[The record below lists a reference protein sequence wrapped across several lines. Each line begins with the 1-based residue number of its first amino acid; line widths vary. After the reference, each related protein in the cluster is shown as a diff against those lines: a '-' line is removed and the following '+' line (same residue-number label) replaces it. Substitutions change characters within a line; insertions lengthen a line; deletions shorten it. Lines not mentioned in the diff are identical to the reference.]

1 MPPEKKTALVAAVE
15 ILAKR
20 LVSTAE
26 LRSKLAAKKLFSP
39 AEIDEAVLTVKRM
52 GALHDDFLAED
63 IARSYRSR
71 GYGPARIRMALR
83 KRGIPN
89 EIIEQTL
96 NGKDEEE
103 SPVFSH
109 VAVVEVG
116 GDGSASDQ
124 AADSD
129 NAFAVL
135 HRKAAQFRREPD
147 VRKRKAKAVRCL
159 VGRGFSYEDAINAAD
174 RWLREEGGGTDEE

>member
-39 AEIDEAVLTVKRM
+39 AEIDDAVLAMKRM

-63 IARSYRSR
+63 VARSYRSR

-83 KRGIPN
+83 KRGIPQ
-89 EIIEQTL
+89 EIIDQTL
-96 NGKDEEE
+96 NGKDEDAE
-103 SPVFSH
+103 PVDSGQS
-109 VAVVEVG
+109 E
-116 GDGSASDQ
+116 DGE
-124 AADSD
+124 

-159 VGRGFSYEDAINAAD
+159 VGRGFSYEDAIAAAD
-174 RWLREEGGGTDEE
+174 RWMRDEGERTDDE

>member
-89 EIIEQTL
+89 EIIEQAL
-96 NGKDEEE
+96 NRNDEEDT
-103 SPVFSH
+103 PVFSH
-109 VAVVEVG
+109 E
-116 GDGSASDQ
+116 SASEQ
-124 AADSD
+124 SADSD

-159 VGRGFSYEDAINAAD
+159 VGRGFSYEDAIEAAD
-174 RWLREEGGGTDEE
+174 RWMREEGTHEE

>member
-20 LVSTAE
+20 LVSTVE

-39 AEIDEAVLTVKRM
+39 AEIDEAVLAVKRM

-63 IARSYRSR
+63 VARSYRSR

-96 NGKDEEE
+96 NRSGEEDN
-103 SPVFSH
+103 
-109 VAVVEVG
+109 AV
-116 GDGSASDQ
+116 
-124 AADSD
+124 ADSNPGKSDGD

-159 VGRGFSYEDAINAAD
+159 VGRGFGYEDAIEAAD
-174 RWLREEGGGTDEE
+174 RWMREEGTVEK

>member
-26 LRSKLAAKKLFSP
+26 LRKKLAAKKLFSP
-39 AEIDEAVLTVKRM
+39 AEIDDAVLAMKRM

-63 IARSYRSR
+63 VARSYRSR
-71 GYGPARIRMALR
+71 GYGPARIRMARR

-96 NGKDEEE
+96 NGKDEDEPINRTE
-103 SPVFSH
+103 SDSGQS
-109 VAVVEVG
+109 E
-116 GDGSASDQ
+116 DGE
-124 AADSD
+124 

-147 VRKRKAKAVRCL
+147 PRKRKAKAVRCL
-159 VGRGFSYEDAINAAD
+159 VGRGFQYEDAIAAAD
-174 RWLREEGGGTDEE
+174 RWIREEGGGTDDE

>member
-26 LRSKLAAKKLFSP
+26 LRSKLATKKLYSP
-39 AEIDEAVLTVKRM
+39 AEIDEAVLAVKRM

-63 IARSYRSR
+63 VARSYRSR

-83 KRGIPN
+83 KRGIPQ

-96 NGKDEEE
+96 NGKDEDAAPEE
-103 SPVFSH
+103 SDSGQS
-109 VAVVEVG
+109 E
-116 GDGSASDQ
+116 DG
-124 AADSD
+124 D

-147 VRKRKAKAVRCL
+147 PRKRKAKAVRCL
-159 VGRGFSYEDAINAAD
+159 VGRGFTYEDAIEAAD
-174 RWLREEGGGTDEE
+174 RWMREEGTAEE

>member
-1 MPPEKKTALVAAVE
+1 MPPEKEKKTALVAAVE

-20 LVSTAE
+20 LVSTHE
-26 LRSKLAAKKLFSP
+26 LRSKLAAKKLYSP
-39 AEIDEAVLTVKRM
+39 GEIEEAVLAVKRM

-63 IARSYRSR
+63 VARSYKSR

-96 NGKDEEE
+96 NGNEDEDNSTAE
-103 SPVFSH
+103 S
-109 VAVVEVG
+109 
-116 GDGSASDQ
+116 GDSGLSED
-124 AADSD
+124 ADS
-129 NAFAVL
+129 AVAVL
-135 HRKAAQFRREPD
+135 HHKAAQFRREPD

-159 VGRGFSYEDAINAAD
+159 VGRGFTYEDAINAAD

>member
-26 LRSKLAAKKLFSP
+26 LRSKLIAKKLFSP
-39 AEIDEAVLTVKRM
+39 AEIDDAVLAVKRM

-96 NGKDEEE
+96 NGKEEE
-103 SPVFSH
+103 DKSFFSR
-109 VAVVEVG
+109 E
-116 GDGSASDQ
+116 SAPDQ
-124 AADSD
+124 VADSD

-159 VGRGFSYEDAINAAD
+159 VGRGFAYEDAINAAD
-174 RWLREEGGGTDEE
+174 RWMREEGGGTDEE

>member
-26 LRSKLAAKKLFSP
+26 LRSKLAAKKLYSP
-39 AEIDEAVLTVKRM
+39 AEIDQAVLAVKRM

-63 IARSYRSR
+63 VARSYRSR

-96 NGKDEEE
+96 NGKDEDAE
-103 SPVFSH
+103 PVDS
-109 VAVVEVG
+109 G
-116 GDGSASDQ
+116 QSGDG
-124 AADSD
+124 D

-159 VGRGFSYEDAINAAD
+159 VGRGFSYEDAINATD
-174 RWLREEGGGTDEE
+174 RWMREEGGGTDEE

>member
-39 AEIDEAVLTVKRM
+39 AEIDDAVLAVKRM

-63 IARSYRSR
+63 VARSYRSR

-83 KRGIPN
+83 KRGIPQ

-96 NGKDEEE
+96 NGKDEDAE
-103 SPVFSH
+103 PVDSGQS
-109 VAVVEVG
+109 E
-116 GDGSASDQ
+116 DG
-124 AADSD
+124 D

-147 VRKRKAKAVRCL
+147 PRKRKAKAVRCL
-159 VGRGFSYEDAINAAD
+159 VGRGFTYEDAINAAD
-174 RWLREEGGGTDEE
+174 RWMREEGEGTDEE

>member
-39 AEIDEAVLTVKRM
+39 AEIDDAVLAVKRM

-63 IARSYRSR
+63 VARSYRSR

-83 KRGIPN
+83 KRGIPQ

-96 NGKDEEE
+96 NGKDEDAE
-103 SPVFSH
+103 PVDSGQS
-109 VAVVEVG
+109 E
-116 GDGSASDQ
+116 DG
-124 AADSD
+124 D

-159 VGRGFSYEDAINAAD
+159 VGRGFTYEDAINAAD
-174 RWLREEGGGTDEE
+174 RWMREEGGGTDEE

>member
-39 AEIDEAVLTVKRM
+39 AEIDDAVLAVKRM

-63 IARSYRSR
+63 VARSYRSR
-71 GYGPARIRMALR
+71 GYGPARIRMVLR
-83 KRGIPN
+83 KRGIPQ

-96 NGKDEEE
+96 NGKDEDVE
-103 SPVFSH
+103 PVDSGQS
-109 VAVVEVG
+109 E
-116 GDGSASDQ
+116 DG
-124 AADSD
+124 D

-174 RWLREEGGGTDEE
+174 RWMREEGGGVDEE

>member
-1 MPPEKKTALVAAVE
+1 MPPEKKTALVVAVE

-26 LRSKLAAKKLFSP
+26 LHSKLAAKKLFSP
-39 AEIDEAVLTVKRM
+39 AEIDEAVLAVKRM

-63 IARSYRSR
+63 VARSYRSR

-83 KRGIPN
+83 KRGIPQ

-96 NGKDEEE
+96 NGKDEDAE
-103 SPVFSH
+103 PVDSGQS
-109 VAVVEVG
+109 E
-116 GDGSASDQ
+116 DGE
-124 AADSD
+124 

-147 VRKRKAKAVRCL
+147 PRKRKAKAVRCL

-174 RWLREEGGGTDEE
+174 RWMREEGGGVDEE

>member
-1 MPPEKKTALVAAVE
+1 MPPEKKTALVVAVE

-26 LRSKLAAKKLFSP
+26 LHSKLAAKKLFSP
-39 AEIDEAVLTVKRM
+39 AEIDEAVLAVKRM

-63 IARSYRSR
+63 VARSYRSR

-83 KRGIPN
+83 KRGIPQ

-96 NGKDEEE
+96 NGKDEDAE
-103 SPVFSH
+103 PVDSGQS
-109 VAVVEVG
+109 E
-116 GDGSASDQ
+116 DG
-124 AADSD
+124 D
-129 NAFAVL
+129 NAFTVL

-174 RWLREEGGGTDEE
+174 RWMREEGGGVDEE

>member
-26 LRSKLAAKKLFSP
+26 LRKKLAAKKLFSP
-39 AEIDEAVLTVKRM
+39 AEIDDAVLAMKRM

-63 IARSYRSR
+63 VARSYRSR

-96 NGKDEEE
+96 NGKDEDEPMNRGE
-103 SPVFSH
+103 SDSGQS
-109 VAVVEVG
+109 E
-116 GDGSASDQ
+116 DGE
-124 AADSD
+124 

-147 VRKRKAKAVRCL
+147 PRKRKAKAVRCL
-159 VGRGFSYEDAINAAD
+159 VGRGFSYEDAIEAAD
-174 RWLREEGGGTDEE
+174 RWMREEGAAEE

>member
-39 AEIDEAVLTVKRM
+39 AEIDAAVLAVKRM

-63 IARSYRSR
+63 VARSYRSR
-71 GYGPARIRMALR
+71 GYGPARIRMVLR

-96 NGKDEEE
+96 NGKDEEAEPAE
-103 SPVFSH
+103 SAQS
-109 VAVVEVG
+109 
-116 GDGSASDQ
+116 DGE
-124 AADSD
+124 

-159 VGRGFSYEDAINAAD
+159 VGRGFSYEDAIEAAD
-174 RWLREEGGGTDEE
+174 RWMREEGASEE

>member
-39 AEIDEAVLTVKRM
+39 AEIEDAVLTVKRM

-63 IARSYRSR
+63 VARSYRSR

-83 KRGIPN
+83 KRGIPQ

-96 NGKDEEE
+96 NGKDADAE
-103 SPVFSH
+103 PVDSGQS
-109 VAVVEVG
+109 E
-116 GDGSASDQ
+116 DG
-124 AADSD
+124 D

-174 RWLREEGGGTDEE
+174 RWMREEGGGVDEE

>member
-1 MPPEKKTALVAAVE
+1 MPPEKKTAPVAAVE

-26 LRSKLAAKKLFSP
+26 LRKKLAAKKLFSP
-39 AEIDEAVLTVKRM
+39 AEIDEAVLAMKRM

-63 IARSYRSR
+63 VARSYRSR

-89 EIIEQTL
+89 EIVEQVL
-96 NGKDEEE
+96 NGKDEDAEPAD
-103 SPVFSH
+103 SGQS
-109 VAVVEVG
+109 
-116 GDGSASDQ
+116 GDGE
-124 AADSD
+124 

-135 HRKAAQFRREPD
+135 RRKAAQFRREPD
-147 VRKRKAKAVRCL
+147 PRKRKAKAVRCL
-159 VGRGFSYEDAINAAD
+159 VGRGFNYEDAIEAAD
-174 RWLREEGGGTDEE
+174 RWMREEGASEE

>member
-39 AEIDEAVLTVKRM
+39 AEIEDAVLTVKRM

-63 IARSYRSR
+63 VARSYRSR

-83 KRGIPN
+83 KRGIPQ
-89 EIIEQTL
+89 EIIDQTL
-96 NGKDEEE
+96 NGKDEDAE
-103 SPVFSH
+103 PVDSGQS
-109 VAVVEVG
+109 E
-116 GDGSASDQ
+116 DG
-124 AADSD
+124 D

-159 VGRGFSYEDAINAAD
+159 VGRGFTYEDAIYAAD
-174 RWLREEGGGTDEE
+174 RWLREEGGGSDEE

>member
-26 LRSKLAAKKLFSP
+26 LRSKLVAKKLFSP
-39 AEIDEAVLTVKRM
+39 AEIDEAVLAVKRM

-83 KRGIPN
+83 KRGIPQ

-96 NGKDEEE
+96 NGKDEDEPGSRNE
-103 SPVFSH
+103 PDSGRS
-109 VAVVEVG
+109 E
-116 GDGSASDQ
+116 DG
-124 AADSD
+124 D

-147 VRKRKAKAVRCL
+147 ARKRKAKAVRCL
-159 VGRGFSYEDAINAAD
+159 VGRGFTYEDAIEAAD
-174 RWLREEGGGTDEE
+174 RWMREEGGGTDEE

>member
-26 LRSKLAAKKLFSP
+26 LRKKLAAKKLFSP
-39 AEIDEAVLTVKRM
+39 AEIDDAVLAMKRM

-63 IARSYRSR
+63 VARSYRSR

-96 NGKDEEE
+96 NGKDEDEPANRTE
-103 SPVFSH
+103 SDSGQS
-109 VAVVEVG
+109 E
-116 GDGSASDQ
+116 DGE
-124 AADSD
+124 

-147 VRKRKAKAVRCL
+147 VRNRKAKAVRCL
-159 VGRGFSYEDAINAAD
+159 VGRGFTYEDAIYAAD
-174 RWLREEGGGTDEE
+174 RWMREEGAAEE

>member
-1 MPPEKKTALVAAVE
+1 MPPETEKKTALVAAVE

-20 LVSTAE
+20 LVSTHE
-26 LRSKLAAKKLFSP
+26 LRSKLIAKKLYSP
-39 AEIDEAVLTVKRM
+39 GEIDEAVLAVKRM

-63 IARSYRSR
+63 VARSYKSR

-89 EIIEQTL
+89 EIIEQVL
-96 NGKDEEE
+96 NGEEDDDKTRHPAAPDE
-103 SPVFSH
+103 S
-109 VAVVEVG
+109 
-116 GDGSASDQ
+116 GD
-124 AADSD
+124 ADAE

-135 HRKAAQFRREPD
+135 RRKAAQFRREPD

-159 VGRGFSYEDAINAAD
+159 VGRGFSYEDAIASTE
-174 RWLREEGGGTDEE
+174 RWLREEGEGTDDE

>member
-26 LRSKLAAKKLFSP
+26 LRSKLAAKKLYSP
-39 AEIDEAVLTVKRM
+39 AEIDEAVLAVKRM

-63 IARSYRSR
+63 VARSYRSR

-89 EIIEQTL
+89 EIIEQAL
-96 NGKDEEE
+96 NGKDEDDK
-103 SPVFSH
+103 PVFSG
-109 VAVVEVG
+109 ET
-116 GDGSASDQ
+116 GSSSDQ
-124 AADSD
+124 PDDGD

-135 HRKAAQFRREPD
+135 QRKAAQFRREPD

-159 VGRGFSYEDAINAAD
+159 VGRGFSYEDAINATD

>member
-15 ILAKR
+15 ILARR

-26 LRSKLAAKKLFSP
+26 LRSKLAAKKLYSP
-39 AEIDEAVLTVKRM
+39 AEIEEAVLAVKRM

-63 IARSYRSR
+63 VARSYRSR

-89 EIIEQTL
+89 EIVEQVL
-96 NGKDEEE
+96 NGKDEDAEPAE
-103 SPVFSH
+103 SGQS
-109 VAVVEVG
+109 
-116 GDGSASDQ
+116 GDGE
-124 AADSD
+124 

-147 VRKRKAKAVRCL
+147 PRKRKAKAVRCL

-174 RWLREEGGGTDEE
+174 RWMREEGGGTDEE

>member
-15 ILAKR
+15 ILARR

-26 LRSKLAAKKLFSP
+26 LRSKLAAKKIFSP
-39 AEIDEAVLTVKRM
+39 AEIDEAVLAVKRM

-63 IARSYRSR
+63 VARSYRSR
-71 GYGPARIRMALR
+71 GYGPARIRLALR

-96 NGKDEEE
+96 NGKDEDDK
-103 SPVFSH
+103 PVFPG
-109 VAVVEVG
+109 ET
-116 GDGSASDQ
+116 GSGSDQ
-124 AADSD
+124 PDDGD

-159 VGRGFSYEDAINAAD
+159 VGRGFSYEDAISAAD
-174 RWLREEGGGTDEE
+174 RWMREEGEGTDDE

>member
-1 MPPEKKTALVAAVE
+1 MPPEKKIALVAAVE

-26 LRSKLAAKKLFSP
+26 LRSKLAAKKLFSS
-39 AEIDEAVLTVKRM
+39 AEIDEAVLAVKRM

-63 IARSYRSR
+63 VARSYRSR

-83 KRGIPN
+83 KRGIPQ

-96 NGKDEEE
+96 NGKDADEPGNNGE
-103 SPVFSH
+103 SYSGQS
-109 VAVVEVG
+109 E
-116 GDGSASDQ
+116 DGE
-124 AADSD
+124 

-147 VRKRKAKAVRCL
+147 PRKRKAKAVRCL

-174 RWLREEGGGTDEE
+174 RWMREEGGETDEE

>member
-1 MPPEKKTALVAAVE
+1 MPPEKKTALVVAVE

-26 LRSKLAAKKLFSP
+26 LHSKLAAKKLFSP
-39 AEIDEAVLTVKRM
+39 AEIDEAVLAVKRM

-63 IARSYRSR
+63 VARSYRSR

-83 KRGIPN
+83 KRGIPQ

-103 SPVFSH
+103 P
-109 VAVVEVG
+109 ENG
-116 GDGSASDQ
+116 GRESDSGQSEDGE
-124 AADSD
+124 

-147 VRKRKAKAVRCL
+147 PRKRKAKAVRCL

-174 RWLREEGGGTDEE
+174 RWMREEGGGVDEE